1 MSAKALMIQ
10 GTMSNSGK
18 SFITAGLCRIFKQ
31 DGYKVAPF
39 KSQNMALNSYI
50 TKDHLEIGRAQAM
63 QAEAAGIEP
72 TVDMNP
78 ILLKPTSHTG
88 SQVIVNGEVWADMK
102 AMDYYKN
109 KKALIPEVMKAYNKL
124 ASEYDIIV
132 IEGGK
137 TRNDTLINSI
147 KYIDENFGIDD
158 ESIILTH
165 DSVRPFVTHRIIE
178 DNIDAAK
185 RYGACDTV
193 VPATDTIVES
203 INSRTIE
210 SIPVRDYYYQGQTP
224 QSFNIKKLFN
234 LINSL
239 TEEESNVLTDAC
251 KIFVLKDEDVYL
263 VDGEVTNIKI
273 TYPYDL
279 KLANTILE
287 DIHD

>member
-1 MSAKALMIQ
+1 M
-10 GTMSNSGK
+10 N
-18 SFITAGLCRIFKQ
+18 RI
-31 DGYKVAPF
+31 
-39 KSQNMALNSYI
+39 N
-50 TKDHLEIGRAQAM
+50 
-63 QAEAAGIEP
+63 
-72 TVDMNP
+72 
-78 ILLKPTSHTG
+78 
-88 SQVIVNGEVWADMK
+88 
-102 AMDYYKN
+102 
-109 KKALIPEVMKAYNKL
+109 
-124 ASEYDIIV
+124 
-132 IEGGK
+132 
-137 TRNDTLINSI
+137 
-147 KYIDENFGIDD
+147 YIDDNFGIDD
-158 ESIILTH
+158 NSIILTH

-193 VPATDTIVES
+193 VPSTDTIVES
-203 INSRTIE
+203 INGKTIE

-239 TEEESNVLTDAC
+239 TEEESNILTDAC
-251 KIFVLKDEDVYL
+251 KIFALKDEDVYL